1 MDKNIKLFSIYEE
14 YKLLLTKHMRE
25 MFELYHYEDFSLREI
40 AESKN
45 VTHQA
50 VRDTI
55 KKAEKQ
61 ILKFEEMLKVVKM
74 KKDIVILIDE
84 LNKSTNGKND
94 KEIDEITK
102 KYR

>member
-1 MDKNIKLFSIYEE
+1 MEKNIKLFSIYEE

-74 KKDIVILIDE
+74 KEDIIVLIE
-84 LNKSTNGKND
+84 EVNKNTKGKNEQ
-94 KEIDEITK
+94 EINEITK